1 MGHPERIRIDDYIDQ
16 FPEDVGRVRVNHD
29 DCSAGLDTRKR
40 LELTRTESRTLL
52 AFCHH
57 CKAWGVKRDDAIRS
71 IHDRR
76 EPSLV
81 TRDTTGTYELPKDL
95 VSDMNYWPIEAK
107 VWPRTYGL
115 TNDDLVE
122 NHIGFSPSLNRVIIP
137 CYDEYNKLTGFQARR
152 IFETDTKPKY
162 LTWARK
168 GTKLFPA
175 MFHKWPPSNLSIAFV
190 EDALSAIKLSYVV
203 SNPIAILGSDLNTP
217 ALCAIL
223 DKTKSIDSIYIM
235 LDNDNKDIKRNQ
247 LNLLSRIN
255 LLSPNT
261 SNKILMLSKDPKE
274 LSIEELKKCLS

>member
-1 MGHPERIRIDDYIDQ
+1 
-16 FPEDVGRVRVNHD
+16 
-29 DCSAGLDTRKR
+29 
-40 LELTRTESRTLL
+40 
-52 AFCHH
+52 
-57 CKAWGVKRDDAIRS
+57 
-71 IHDRR
+71 
-76 EPSLV
+76 
-81 TRDTTGTYELPKDL
+81 
-95 VSDMNYWPIEAK
+95 
-107 VWPRTYGL
+107 
-115 TNDDLVE
+115 
-122 NHIGFSPSLNRVIIP
+122 
-137 CYDEYNKLTGFQARR
+137 
-152 IFETDTKPKY
+152 
-162 LTWARK
+162 
-168 GTKLFPA
+168 